1 MIIPNIWE
9 NKKCSKPPTRNA
21 CFSKRQHWK
30 RWPKLFLRPCPM
42 LLWWLE
48 CSLCIS
54 IGRVWTTLV
63 HKASAVPDMSMWR
76 GLHMIATWKMA
87 SEQLGNKCYQ
97 YRTCHTCCFQKTM
110 GNDRQTAEEWN
121 FGTWLGSCLDQNADL
136 LLEHSYK
143 EETKESANVD
153 PHLVPQLHHA
163 LKSQVHQSWPTFT
176 KILEPTS
183 QLFVSFR

>member
-1 MIIPNIWE
+1 
-9 NKKCSKPPTRNA
+9 
-21 CFSKRQHWK
+21 
-30 RWPKLFLRPCPM
+30 M
-42 LLWWLE
+42 LL
-48 CSLCIS
+48 SKNNGKRPANS
-54 IGRVWTTLV
+54 RRVKLWNL
-63 HKASAVPDMSMWR
+63 A
-76 GLHMIATWKMA
+76 G
-87 SEQLGNKCYQ
+87 
-97 YRTCHTCCFQKTM
+97 CCQ
-110 GNDRQTAEEWN
+110 
-121 FGTWLGSCLDQNADL
+121 DQNADL